1 VVIPAYSDGGE
12 TGDGRGMAGEGLQ
25 EPLVGRVPH
34 FDLPRSCS
42 NNLHHQPLNQNLHD
56 AMR

>member
-1 VVIPAYSDGGE
+1 MVIPAYSDGGE

-34 FDLPRSCS
+34 FDLPRSCH
-42 NNLHHQPLNQNLHD
+42 NNLIHQFHLIEPS
-56 AMR
+56 

>member
-12 TGDGRGMAGEGLQ
+12 AGDGRGVAGEGLQ

-34 FDLPRSCS
+34 FNLPRSCH
-42 NNLHHQPLNQNLHD
+42 NNLIHQFHLIEPS
-56 AMR
+56 